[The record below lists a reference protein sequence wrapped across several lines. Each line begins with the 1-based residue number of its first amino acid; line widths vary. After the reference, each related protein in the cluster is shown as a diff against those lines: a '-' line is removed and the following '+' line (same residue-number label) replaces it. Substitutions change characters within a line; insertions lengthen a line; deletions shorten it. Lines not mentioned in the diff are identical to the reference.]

1 MQNGSTDSVPGR
13 QLTYLVIQGVLLGV
27 AVVNM
32 EPLLYLPLRY
42 SLSVGLLW
50 LLTIA
55 VLLACLKVG
64 RPDWKP
70 GVVAAV
76 WSGAWLG
83 ALALLPLPYVSTLVG
98 SEERPG
104 YLPAVCAGLFLFSLP
119 LMALAFGGMLLD
131 LRDSHHRRD
140 AQQT

>member
-1 MQNGSTDSVPGR
+1 MQNRSMDPLPR
-13 QLTYLVIQGVLLGV
+13 PQLMYLVFQGVLLWV

-42 SLSVGLLW
+42 PLSVALLW
-50 LLTIA
+50 LLMTA
-55 VLLACLKVG
+55 VFFGSPKVG
-64 RPDWKP
+64 RAWKP

-76 WSGAWLG
+76 WTGAWIG

-104 YLPAVCAGLFLFSLP
+104 YLPAFAAGFFLYCLP
-119 LMALAFGGMLLD
+119 FAALAFWGLLMELAD
-131 LRDSHHRRD
+131 WLRQRD